1 MGNNLKKIQM
11 KKLILVA
18 TIGLMIFSHNGFAQK
33 TGYVNLNDLLLLM
46 PERKKAETD
55 IQDYAKQL
63 DGQMKTMSA
72 EYENK
77 VSDYQS
83 KEALMTEPVRLD
95 KQKELVDLEDRI
107 KQFQQTAQESL
118 QKKQNELLE
127 PMIKKAKKAIEDVA
141 KETGYKQVLDTSSGS
156 VLYSDP
162 ADDIL
167 NLVKKKL
174 NIGAEVSSPA
184 PGGSAPAPAPK
195 K

>member
-1 MGNNLKKIQM
+1 M
-11 KKLILVA
+11 KKLILIA
-18 TIGLMIFSHNGFAQK
+18 SLGLMMISNSGFAQK

-55 IQDYAKQL
+55 IQEYAKQL

-72 EYENK
+72 EYEGK

-127 PMIKKAKKAIEDVA
+127 PMVKKAKKAIEDVA
-141 KETGYKQVLDTSSGS
+141 KESGYKQVLDTSSGS
-156 VLYSDP
+156 VLYNDP

-174 NIGAEVSSPA
+174 NLGAEAANPA
-184 PGGSAPAPAPK
+184 PGSSAPTPAPK